1 MVTKVE
7 KPPAPPAEQ
16 GGAASPGVES
26 LDAIAAA
33 GAQLDAPQ
41 APDAK
46 AEQQVLAS
54 EAEELTEAL
63 KLLRA
68 AALPFAPDH
77 VQDPLGQVWNDKQL
91 LAIGKALVGIARMH
105 GMSIGQLF
113 EGYGPYI
120 ELLMALGMPALAT
133 LKLLK
138 TPPPPPPAQVVHGQQ
153 QPA

>member
-1 MVTKVE
+1 MVIKVE

-16 GGAASPGVES
+16 GGTASPGVES
-26 LDAIAAA
+26 LDAIATAA
-33 GAQLDAPQ
+33 AQLDAPP

-46 AEQQVLAS
+46 AEQQELAEVL
-54 EAEELTEAL
+54 
-63 KLLRA
+63 KVLRA

-77 VQDPLGQVWNDKQL
+77 VQEPIGLVWSDKQL
-91 LAIGKALVGIARMH
+91 LEVGKAIVAVCRMH
-105 GMSIGQLF
+105 GFTASQFF

-120 ELLMALGMPALAT
+120 QLAMALGIPALAT
-133 LKLLK
+133 LKILK